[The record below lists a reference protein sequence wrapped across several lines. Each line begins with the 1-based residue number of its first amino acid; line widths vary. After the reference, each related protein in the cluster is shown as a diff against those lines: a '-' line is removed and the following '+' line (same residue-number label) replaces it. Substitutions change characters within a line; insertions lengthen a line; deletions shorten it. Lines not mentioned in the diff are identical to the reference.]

1 MAEWLSEDWLK
12 EIAARADARPILACA
27 SGTVSLA
34 ITSGRGRDVGVGY
47 HWEYRDGVPGGGG
60 VGVLADADLV
70 LTVARDDAWTV
81 LTGEVEPSVAFM
93 RGRLKATGDGGLLL
107 ELLESTTAGGYR
119 DWRQRA
125 QSLTEGGPA
134 T

>member
-12 EIAARADARPILACA
+12 EMAALADSRPPLASA

-34 ITSGRGRDVGVGY
+34 ITAGRGRDVGY

-60 VGVLADADLV
+60 VGVAADANLA
-70 LTVARDDAWTV
+70 LTIDRDDAWTV

-107 ELLESTTAGGYR
+107 ELLESTTTGGYQG
-119 DWRQRA
+119 WRQQA
-125 QSLTEGGPA
+125 EGLTDGGPA
-134 T
+134 AS